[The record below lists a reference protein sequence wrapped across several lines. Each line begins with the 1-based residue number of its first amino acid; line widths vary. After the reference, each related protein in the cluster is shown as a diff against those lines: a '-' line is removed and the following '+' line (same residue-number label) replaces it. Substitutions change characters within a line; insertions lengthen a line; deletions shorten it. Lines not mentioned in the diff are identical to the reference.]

1 MLYPK
6 SVGNQPYGRGVYLV
20 RRILAVLVILLL
32 LALLLPQACQAVLEP
47 RDETDTSTQ
56 DTANVVNSGDGE
68 SHEEGVSHEET
79 PGVMDDVAE
88 QEDGPKTPSFSSEA
102 GVSEIAPRTFR
113 GLDTSEDEDGGEE
126 HAELQFE
133 LDGVADVLEERAV
146 GEVGPIVLTS
156 VADAGGQQAVE
167 PQLSV
172 EPMVP
177 LDLTGSAEPTFTE
190 DLLVIEDTAYLGYST
205 DYEDPAYYGDWPT
218 YDDLTYYGDS
228 AYYDDLSYYADWAYY
243 SDSTYYGDPA
253 YEGYLAAYDEYLAAY
268 EQYLAAYSEYLAAY
282 YQQQSS

>member
-6 SVGNQPYGRGVYLV
+6 SMGNQPYGRGVYLV

-56 DTANVVNSGDGE
+56 DTANVVNSGDGG

-79 PGVMDDVAE
+79 PGVVDNVAE
-88 QEDGPKTPSFSSEA
+88 QEDGPETPSFSSEA

-113 GLDTSEDEDGGEE
+113 GLDISEDEAGGEE
-126 HAELQFE
+126 NAELQLE

-146 GEVGPIVLTS
+146 GEVGPIVPTS

-167 PQLSV
+167 P
-172 EPMVP
+172 MVP
-177 LDLTGSAEPTFTE
+177 LDLIGSAEPTFTE

-205 DYEDPAYYGDWPT
+205 DYEDPAYYGDWPN

-253 YEGYLAAYDEYLAAY
+253 YEGYLAAYDEYLVAY